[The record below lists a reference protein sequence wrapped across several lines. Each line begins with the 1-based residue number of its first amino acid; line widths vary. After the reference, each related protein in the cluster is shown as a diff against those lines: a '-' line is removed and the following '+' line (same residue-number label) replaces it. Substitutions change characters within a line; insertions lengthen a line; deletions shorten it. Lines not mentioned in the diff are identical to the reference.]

1 MDTFGS
7 GKSSLFERVEFSL
20 YHLLSSYSN
29 FKQYSDS
36 TQTFAAAEATF
47 DLT

>member
-7 GKSSLFERVEFSL
+7 SKSLPFERGDFYL
-20 YHLLSSYSN
+20 YRFLSPLSK

-36 TQTFAAAEATF
+36 TQTFAVAEATF